1 MKSVHY
7 VSTVANCYKAACDA
21 YMESAEAF
29 YAIKDDLIN
38 ELWKVAQ
45 RELATGFYYKTPTE
59 NEQLFGARRKIPQ
72 YKFVGEVVDFDPA
85 TMTATIR
92 QRNVILE
99 GDHAPNPMELLT
111 ITVPQEVK
119 PGDMI
124 RSTKEGLINLY
135 QKDGSS
141 KTVRA

>member
-1 MKSVHY
+1 MEKRSEKDVYKRQVHY

-21 YMESAEAF
+21 YMESPEAF

-45 RELATGFYYKTPTE
+45 RELATGFYYQTPTE

-72 YKFVGEVVDFDPA
+72 YKFVGEVVDFDPS

-92 QRNVILE
+92 QRNVINE
-99 GDHAPNPMELLT
+99 GCLLYT
-111 ITVPQEVK
+111 SRCV
-119 PGDMI
+119 
-124 RSTKEGLINLY
+124 
-135 QKDGSS
+135 
-141 KTVRA
+141 